1 MTKPLIV
8 SIPHNLGKD
17 EAVRRMKNGLGSVTE
32 QYGNIVKVDREIWSG
47 DRLDF
52 AVTAMAQ
59 QVSGNIDVADDHVR
73 LEVTLPWLLARLAN
87 GAQALIRDKGKLLL
101 EKK

>member
-1 MTKPLIV
+1 MTQPLIV

-17 EAVRRMKNGLGSVTE
+17 EAVRRMKSGLGSVTE
-32 QYGNIVKVDREIWSG
+32 QYGNVVKVDREIWTG

-52 AVTAMAQ
+52 AVTAMMQ

>member
-1 MTKPLIV
+1 MTQPLVV

-17 EAVRRMKNGLGSVTE
+17 EAIRRMKKGLGSVTSE
-32 QYGNIVKVDREIWSG
+32 YGHLVKVDREVWTG
-47 DRLDF
+47 DQLNF
-52 AVTAMAQ
+52 CVTAMAQ
-59 QVSGNIDVADDHVR
+59 QVSGNIDVAEDHVR
-73 LEVTLPWLLARLAN
+73 LEVTLPWLLARLAS